1 MNIKRISQEWL
12 KAIACITMLIDHLGY
27 MVFPQARWM
36 RLAGRIAFPLYCFL
50 LTQGMEHT
58 RSRPKYLLRL
68 LLTGIVSEFA
78 FDLAFY
84 GEFTWRKQ
92 SVMVTLI
99 LGAGML
105 WAMETV
111 VRLLE
116 KPLRVTERRNKYLG
130 ILLEGACMGLMFF
143 PFHYIIGRFRSD
155 YGWKGIFLIAMF
167 ATTRRLPLK
176 NLIRTGLMVWLAY
189 YSSSLTVFAGFT
201 FPFQLPAVLAL
212 LPIALYSGRKLT
224 RSKAL
229 QWSFQ
234 LFYPV
239 HLLLLWLLFRL

>member
-1 MNIKRISQEWL
+1 MNIKKLPQEWL
-12 KAIACITMLIDHLGY
+12 KAIACLTMLIDHLGY

-36 RLAGRIAFPLYCFL
+36 RLVGRIAFPLYCFL
-50 LTQGMEHT
+50 LTQGMEYT

-68 LLTGIVSEFA
+68 LLTGIVSEFTY
-78 FDLAFY
+78 DLAFY
-84 GEFTWRKQ
+84 GEFTWQKQ
-92 SVMVTLI
+92 SVMVTLV

-105 WAMETV
+105 WGMEIL
-111 VRLLE
+111 VRLLK
-116 KPLRVTERRNKYLG
+116 KPLAFVERKNKYCG
-130 ILLEGACMGLMFF
+130 ILLEAACMGLVFF

-167 ATTRRLPLK
+167 ATSRRLPLK
-176 NLIRTGLMVWLAY
+176 NLIRAGFMVWLAHV
-189 YSSSLTVFAGFT
+189 SSSPTVFAGLT

-212 LPIALYSGRKLT
+212 LPIALYSGKKLA
-224 RSKAL
+224 RSKGL
-229 QWSFQ
+229 QWGFQ